1 MAENLTIKSQNIKEG
16 DSTYSWVNVELG
28 GTRVG
33 KARIKRIYRRVII
46 KNITIFPEFQRRG
59 LARKIIDLF
68 KDTARE
74 IIADRVRSSAR
85 GFWERMGFSDTGDGN
100 YRWVSNCRSQ

>member
-1 MAENLTIKSQNIKEG
+1 MPENLTIMKQNIKDG
-16 DSTYSWVNVELG
+16 DSRYCWVNIELG

-33 KARIKRIYRRVII
+33 KARIKRVYSRVII
-46 KNITIFPEFQRRG
+46 KNIAIFPEFQRRG
-59 LARKIIDLF
+59 FARKIIDLF

-85 GFWERMGFSDTGDGN
+85 GFWERMDFSDTGDGN
-100 YRWVSNCRSQ
+100 YRWLSNRR